1 MLPEVK
7 IKERYFANGGHM
19 PDIWL
24 TSLHGGRIH
33 VIRLEYI
40 FGDSIEQTP
49 FYEVIK

>member
-24 TSLHGGRIH
+24 TSLNGDRIH
-33 VIRLEYI
+33 LIRLEYL
-40 FGDSIEQTP
+40 FGDSIELA
-49 FYEVIK
+49 I